1 MNLDQRTGLDD
12 SDYLNIRF
20 SKLNCFDKNV
30 LLMIH
35 EIYFS
40 KRVESNGGQ
49 VFGLTESCAVAA
61 TALCFIIKSLS
72 TGHQNIVGVYPIKNL
87 KAETQKACF
96 DKVMLLV
103 YEIEFNII
111 GICVTNPANGGTFLC
126 FLLPSQA
133 RINGEGCGRK
143 GIRCKTFLPDYTN
156 AYC

>member
-72 TGHQNIVGVYPIKNL
+72 TGYQNIVGVYPIKNL

-96 DKVMLLV
+96 DKVYATCL
-103 YEIEFNII
+103 
-111 GICVTNPANGGTFLC
+111 
-126 FLLPSQA
+126 
-133 RINGEGCGRK
+133 
-143 GIRCKTFLPDYTN
+143 
-156 AYC
+156 